1 MVQELDDQEPMQTH
15 RGNPVR
21 IPSLLRQREG
31 GGRDLEREHQAV
43 SALQAPLQNA
53 QLMTTHA
60 SP

>member
-1 MVQELDDQEPMQTH
+1 M
-15 RGNPVR
+15 R
-21 IPSLLRQREG
+21 IPSLLRQRQAGE
-31 GGRDLEREHQAV
+31 RDSEREHRAV